1 MGEDH
6 FATTRWTMVMEAGR
20 AGTAEAEKAL
30 AGLCGIYWFP
40 LYAYVRRH
48 GRSKEDAEDLTQAF
62 FARLL
67 NQGGLNRL
75 DSSNGRF
82 RAFLL
87 ASLKNFL
94 ANEWD
99 RAASQKRGGSITHL
113 SLDWE
118 SADTRFAIADGAAP
132 SPEVSFDREWALT
145 LLERVV
151 VMLGA
156 EFAAQG
162 KGREFERLKGYLT
175 TAEDDVRYEEIAAQ
189 LGIENGAMRVRV
201 HRMRKRYREL
211 LKGEIASTLEDPAMV
226 DEELAVLMRAFG

>member
-1 MGEDH
+1 MRDDH
-6 FATTRWTMVMEAGR
+6 FATTSWTMVMDAGR

-30 AGLCGIYWFP
+30 AALCEIYWFP
-40 LYAYVRRH
+40 LYAYIRRR

-67 NQGGLNRL
+67 DQGGLDRL

-99 RAASQKRGGSITHL
+99 RATAKKRGGSITHL
-113 SLDWE
+113 SLHWE
-118 SADTRFAIADGAAP
+118 NADSRFAISDASAP
-132 SPEVSFDREWALT
+132 SPDVSFDREWALT

-151 VMLGA
+151 LILGA
-156 EFAAQG
+156 ESEDQG
-162 KGREFERLKGYLT
+162 KGHEFELLKCYLT
-175 TAEDDVRYEEIAAQ
+175 TRGEAHYEETAAG
-189 LGIENGAMRVRV
+189 LGIETGALRVRI

-211 LKGEIASTLEDPAMV
+211 LKAEIASTLSNPMMV
-226 DEELAVLMRAFG
+226 DEELAVLLGAFA

>member
-1 MGEDH
+1 MRDDH
-6 FATTRWTMVMEAGR
+6 FATTSWTMVMDAGR

-30 AGLCGIYWFP
+30 AALCEIYWFP
-40 LYAYVRRH
+40 LYAYIRRH

-62 FARLL
+62 FGSLL

-75 DSSNGRF
+75 DSANGRF

-99 RAASQKRGGSITHL
+99 RATAKKRGGGIPHL

-132 SPEVSFDREWALT
+132 SPEVSFDREWALM

-151 VMLGA
+151 GMLGA
-156 EFAAQG
+156 EFRTQG
-162 KGREFERLKGYLT
+162 KQHEFELLKGFLT
-175 TAEDDVRYEEIAAQ
+175 SAGGDALSGEIAAR
-189 LGIENGAMRVRV
+189 LGIETGALRVRI

-211 LKGEIASTLEDPAMV
+211 LKAEIASTLSDPVMV
-226 DEELAVLMRAFG
+226 DEELAVLLGAFG